1 MKNNRALIDLVGRA
15 AEHIDINA
23 RQEPV
28 FAPPPPP
35 QPAERAAESVT
46 ADMFNDPPAPLSE
59 PVIVQAAS
67 ARQEIPQ
74 DPRSTASPVLHE
86 LNWLHLEREGFL
98 TPENQRSLIAEEF
111 RLIKRPLLRSAFGR
125 DNRAQRNGISHV
137 AMVTSPAPGDGKTF
151 TAVNL
156 ALSIASERDLHVL
169 LIDGDPRRMGMS
181 RTLGVAGR
189 KGLVDVLTNPAMTI
203 GDVIVRTDVPNLSLV
218 PAGQIVD
225 APSEVFAS
233 QSMTRLMADIATRY
247 ADRFIIFDAPPALAS
262 SEAGVLAS
270 HVGQVIMV
278 IQANETSR
286 QAAAQAVAL
295 VDACP
300 NINFILNR
308 VTMSAGMDRFGR
320 YDYYQES
327 GQEGGEQWV
336 GS

>member
-1 MKNNRALIDLVGRA
+1 MTNRKSLIDLVGRA

-28 FAPPPPP
+28 LAP
-35 QPAERAAESVT
+35 QPAPRAPERMAETVIPDVMTAAPE
-46 ADMFNDPPAPLSE
+46 PLAE

-67 ARQEIPQ
+67 AKPAAPEPAAPKNPPIN
-74 DPRSTASPVLHE
+74 VE
-86 LNWLHLEREGFL
+86 FNWLHLEREGFL
-98 TPENQRSLIAEEF
+98 TPENQRSLTAEEF
-111 RLIKRPLLRSAFGR
+111 RIIKRPLLRTAFGR

-169 LIDGDPRRMGMS
+169 LIDGDSRRMGLS

-189 KGLVDVLTNPAMTI
+189 KGLVDVLMTPSMTI
-203 GDVIVRTDVPNLSLV
+203 GDVIVRTDVPNLSVV

-225 APSEVFAS
+225 APTEVYAS
-233 QSMTRLMADIATRY
+233 QSMARMMTDIATRY

-278 IQANETSR
+278 VQANETSR
-286 QAAAQAVAL
+286 QAVTQALAL

-300 NINFILNR
+300 NVSFVLNR
-308 VTMSAGMDRFGR
+308 VTMSAGIDRFGR
-320 YDYYQES
+320 YGYYQE
-327 GQEGGEQWV
+327 GGDQWAA
-336 GS
+336 S